1 MTDRGALYWHK
12 IDLSTSTQLPDLRI
26 ISLTQVTVW
35 FYECYENTKQSQIW
49 KHELEIITI
58 SWKRLDMISSSKK
71 ICSSF
76 SQLCITS
83 LHNFCRLYEINSME
97 ELKLLKEISL
107 TILLLLLQ

>member
-26 ISLTQVTVW
+26 IYLTQVT
-35 FYECYENTKQSQIW
+35 NTKQSQIW
-49 KHELEIITI
+49 KHELEIITF

-83 LHNFCRLYEINSME
+83 LHNFCRVYEINSME
-97 ELKLLKEISL
+97 ELKLLKEISFM
-107 TILLLLLQ
+107 ILSLLLQ

>member
-26 ISLTQVTVW
+26 ISLTH
-35 FYECYENTKQSQIW
+35 TKQSQMW
-49 KHELEIITI
+49 KYELKIITFI
-58 SWKRLDMISSSKK
+58 WKRLDMITSSKK

-76 SQLCITS
+76 SQLCISS

-107 TILLLLLQ
+107 TILLLLQ